1 MAILKMKVIKSNY
14 DFKTDMYNKYFPI
27 LEKVAESTGTTLI
40 LVRNHFPILYYCS
53 NSEVFENEAETG
65 NWKRAYPSVLL
76 APDAYNDKLHFII
89 SYEKEHNEASHLE
102 YAGDKALEDVIKTFR
117 TGILKVK
124 NYQVASMKRDIEKDF
139 CEVENGQNRNC
150 G

>member
-1 MAILKMKVIKSNY
+1 MVILKMKVIKSSY
-14 DFKTDMYNKYFPI
+14 DYKTDMYNKYFPI

-40 LVRNHFPILYYCS
+40 LVRNHFPILYYCC

-89 SYEKEHNEASHLE
+89 SYEKENNETSHLE
-102 YAGDKALEDVIKTFR
+102 YAGDKALENVIKTFR

-124 NYQVASMKRDIEKDF
+124 NYQVACMKRDIEKDF
-139 CEVENGQNRNC
+139 CEVENG
-150 G
+150 